1 MPRLLLSWCCG
12 FRIFRYRFAACMMRT
27 VAVGVAVCLAA
38 ALLPLQ
44 GWWITGG
51 TALVT
56 VFLAVGYVFTK
67 RVAVAVPLA
76 YSVLDALGFA
86 MLQSASVGGSII
98 RGAIDAL
105 NDITKDDAIDFGAAA
120 PAEIVLPQYSLIVFV
135 ATLVLNLLMLGSLVT
150 FGSAFRRSVEAD
162 ARAARA
168 ERILGRITREQELAH
183 MSHDSV
189 ANDVSAIAIGV
200 STSNGNITVQYDGII
215 SLVSVLLTF
224 GFLRLMRHRDIFTRE
239 FWLGGP
245 HVDSY
250 GEPNQLGR
258 IRQYGGGR
266 MQPLWFAVFIVLGIG
281 VQG

>member
-12 FRIFRYRFAACMMRT
+12 FRIFRYQFAACMMRT

-183 MSHDSV
+183 MIHDSV
-189 ANDVSAIAIGV
+189 ANDMSAIAIGV

-215 SLVSVLLTF
+215 SLVSVLLAF

-258 IRQYGGGR
+258 ISQYGGGR

>member
-1 MPRLLLSWCCG
+1 
-12 FRIFRYRFAACMMRT
+12 MMRT

-105 NDITKDDAIDFGAAA
+105 NDITKDDAIGSSAAA
-120 PAEIVLPQYSLIVFV
+120 PVEITLPQYSLIVFA
-135 ATLVLNLLMLGSLVT
+135 ATLVLNLLMLGSLVA

-200 STSNGNITVQYDGII
+200 STFNL
-215 SLVSVLLTF
+215 SLI
-224 GFLRLMRHRDIFTRE
+224 HI
-239 FWLGGP
+239 
-245 HVDSY
+245 
-250 GEPNQLGR
+250 
-258 IRQYGGGR
+258 
-266 MQPLWFAVFIVLGIG
+266 
-281 VQG
+281 

>member
-105 NDITKDDAIDFGAAA
+105 NDITKDDAIGSSAAA
-120 PAEIVLPQYSLIVFV
+120 PVEITLPQYSLIVFA
-135 ATLVLNLLMLGSLVT
+135 ATLVLNLLMLGSLVA
-150 FGSAFRRSVEAD
+150 FGSA
-162 ARAARA
+162 
-168 ERILGRITREQELAH
+168 AH
-183 MSHDSV
+183 TSTAMVSPISS
-189 ANDVSAIAIGV
+189 AVSA
-200 STSNGNITVQYDGII
+200 STVVGACNRCGLRC
-215 SLVSVLLTF
+215 SLCWV
-224 GFLRLMRHRDIFTRE
+224 
-239 FWLGGP
+239 
-245 HVDSY
+245 
-250 GEPNQLGR
+250 
-258 IRQYGGGR
+258 
-266 MQPLWFAVFIVLGIG
+266 
-281 VQG
+281 

>member
-1 MPRLLLSWCCG
+1 
-12 FRIFRYRFAACMMRT
+12 MRT
-27 VAVGVAVCLAA
+27 GAVGVAVCLAA
-38 ALLPLQ
+38 VLLPLQ

-105 NDITKDDAIDFGAAA
+105 NDITKDDAVFANCVCGNVGAE
-120 PAEIVLPQYSLIVFV
+120 PV
-135 ATLVLNLLMLGSLVT
+135 
-150 FGSAFRRSVEAD
+150 D
-162 ARAARA
+162 AWVP
-168 ERILGRITREQELAH
+168 G
-183 MSHDSV
+183 
-189 ANDVSAIAIGV
+189 GV
-200 STSNGNITVQYDGII
+200 
-215 SLVSVLLTF
+215 
-224 GFLRLMRHRDIFTRE
+224 
-239 FWLGGP
+239 WLGGP

-258 IRQYGGGR
+258 ISQYGGGR

-281 VQG
+281 VRG

>member
-12 FRIFRYRFAACMMRT
+12 FRIFRYQFAAYMMRT
-27 VAVGVAVCLAA
+27 GAVGVAVCLAA

-105 NDITKDDAIDFGAAA
+105 NDITKDDAIGSSAAA
-120 PAEIVLPQYSLIVFV
+120 PVEITLPQYSLIVFA
-135 ATLVLNLLMLGSLVT
+135 ATLVLNLLMLGSLVA
-150 FGSAFRRSVEAD
+150 FGSAFRRSFEAD

-183 MSHDSV
+183 MIHDSV
-189 ANDVSAIAIGV
+189 ANDMSAIAIGV

-215 SLVSVLLTF
+215 SLVSVLLAF
-224 GFLRLMRHRDIFTRE
+224 GFLLLMRHRDIFTRE

-258 IRQYGGGR
+258 ISQYGGGR
-266 MQPLWFAVFIVLGIG
+266 MQPLCLAVFIVLGIG

>member
-1 MPRLLLSWCCG
+1 
-12 FRIFRYRFAACMMRT
+12 MMRT
-27 VAVGVAVCLAA
+27 GAVGVAVCLAA

-105 NDITKDDAIDFGAAA
+105 NDITKDDAIGSSAAA
-120 PAEIVLPQYSLIVFV
+120 PVEITLPQYSLIVFA
-135 ATLVLNLLMLGSLVT
+135 ATLVLNLLMLGSLVA

-183 MSHDSV
+183 MIHDSV
-189 ANDVSAIAIGV
+189 ANDMSAIAIGV

-215 SLVSVLLTF
+215 SLVSVLLAF
-224 GFLRLMRHRDIFTRE
+224 GFLLLMRHRDILTRE

-258 IRQYGGGR
+258 ISQYGGGR
-266 MQPLWFAVFIVLGIG
+266 MQPLCLAVFIVLGIG